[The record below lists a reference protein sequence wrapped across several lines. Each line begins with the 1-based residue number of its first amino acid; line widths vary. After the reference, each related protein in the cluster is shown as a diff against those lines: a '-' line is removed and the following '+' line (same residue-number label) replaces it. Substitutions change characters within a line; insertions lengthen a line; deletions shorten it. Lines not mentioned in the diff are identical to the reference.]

1 MEKPN
6 KSQLIQDLKNAFQ
19 ETIDWI
25 NEQPESHFNEEI
37 VAGKWSMAGHLYHL
51 IKSTKAVTKGMSMP
65 RLALRTMFGKS
76 NRTERT
82 YDEIVE
88 KYESVVV
95 NNSFKTLKS
104 YEAEAGRTFERAALI
119 KRFEDELNDFVKVTN
134 KWKEAD
140 MSVYIMPHPALGKLT
155 INEFIIFT
163 TFHTYHHLNNLKTN
177 YVK

>member
-1 MEKPN
+1 MK
-6 KSQLIQDLKNAFQ
+6 D
-19 ETIDWI
+19 
-25 NEQPESHFNEEI
+25 
-37 VAGKWSMAGHLYHL
+37 
-51 IKSTKAVTKGMSMP
+51 
-65 RLALRTMFGKS
+65 R
-76 NRTERT
+76 
-82 YDEIVE
+82 
-88 KYESVVV
+88 SV
-95 NNSFKTLKS
+95 
-104 YEAEAGRTFERAALI
+104 LI

>member
-88 KYESVVV
+88 KYERPFSI
-95 NNSFKTLKS
+95 NQ
-104 YEAEAGRTFERAALI
+104 
-119 KRFEDELNDFVKVTN
+119 
-134 KWKEAD
+134 
-140 MSVYIMPHPALGKLT
+140 T
-155 INEFIIFT
+155 I
-163 TFHTYHHLNNLKTN
+163 
-177 YVK
+177 